1 MYENTLMNE
10 LSERLGQFLLARNM
24 FLVTAESCTG
34 GGLAEIITRI
44 PGSSRWFERG
54 FVTYS
59 NDAKQELLGVNPDLL
74 ARCGAVSEETVLAM
88 AAGALANSHAHISVA
103 ITGIAGPAG
112 GTPEKPV
119 GTVCIAWA
127 VNDMNSRVVSTA
139 FQGDR
144 LQVRQQAC
152 LLAIQ
157 GLLDMLEA

>member
-1 MYENTLMNE
+1 MKDTLMNE
-10 LSERLGQFLLARNM
+10 LAERLGQFLLARNM
-24 FLVTAESCTG
+24 FLVTVESCTG

-54 FVTYS
+54 FVTYANVS
-59 NDAKQELLGVNPDLL
+59 KQELLGVNSDIL
-74 ARCGAVSEETVLAM
+74 ARCGAVSEETALAM
-88 AAGALANSHAHISVA
+88 ADGALSNSHAHISVA

-127 VNDMNSRVVSTA
+127 GKGISPRAVHTV

-144 LQVRQQAC
+144 LQVRHQAC

-157 GLLDMLEA
+157 GLLDLLET